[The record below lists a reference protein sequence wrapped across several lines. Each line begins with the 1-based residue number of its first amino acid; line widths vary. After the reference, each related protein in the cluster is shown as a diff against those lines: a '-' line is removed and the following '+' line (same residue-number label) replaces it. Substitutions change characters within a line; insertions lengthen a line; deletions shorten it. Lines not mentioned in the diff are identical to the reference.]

1 MNLLTCKRLSRR
13 LMRLGVMVELYGEGR
28 SYHLS
33 VCCNDAEYFFNQL
46 GEALQATERS
56 EDTTREFVVTAL
68 WATHKCTLATFHLAR
83 RRLTPSGPLELA
95 WVATEGGH
103 LV

>member
-1 MNLLTCKRLSRR
+1 MNLLTCKRLS
-13 LMRLGVMVELYGEGR
+13 
-28 SYHLS
+28 
-33 VCCNDAEYFFNQL
+33 
-46 GEALQATERS
+46 
-56 EDTTREFVVTAL
+56 
-68 WATHKCTLATFHLAR
+68 